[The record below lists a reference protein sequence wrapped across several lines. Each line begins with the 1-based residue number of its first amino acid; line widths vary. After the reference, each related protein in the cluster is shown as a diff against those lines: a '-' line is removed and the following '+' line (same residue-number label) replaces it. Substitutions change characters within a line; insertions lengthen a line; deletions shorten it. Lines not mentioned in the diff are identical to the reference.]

1 MSVTIKDHTKEF
13 SQASNRQLEV
23 ALTESAIVAEGESI
37 IRCPV
42 DTGHLRGS
50 ISFRTHDTG
59 DNKPDGLSGHPSVG
73 TAVIGTNVEYAPYV
87 EYGTRYQK
95 AQPFLTQGMMAAV
108 PKIVEIFRRR
118 VGEVSIRRS

>member
-1 MSVTIKDHTKEF
+1 MSITIKDHSKEF
-13 SQASNRQLEV
+13 SQAALQQVGV
-23 ALTESAIVAEGESI
+23 ALTESAIAMEGESI

-50 ISFRTHDTG
+50 INFRTHDAG
-59 DNKPDGLSGHPSVG
+59 DDKTDGLSGHPAIG

-108 PKIVEIFRRR
+108 PKISEIFRRR
-118 VGEVSIRRS
+118 MGEVAIGRS